1 MENPECLGRS
11 ILPVQIANQKAGFV
25 SSWLQWKN
33 NWKQFQV
40 KEEVSQ
46 NISPTSPFCSTMSF
60 NNIFKESGLIFLDLV
75 YFDQP
80 TLDRYIGQYV
90 NRNATDILV
99 DIF

>member
-1 MENPECLGRS
+1 
-11 ILPVQIANQKAGFV
+11 
-25 SSWLQWKN
+25 
-33 NWKQFQV
+33 
-40 KEEVSQ
+40 
-46 NISPTSPFCSTMSF
+46 MSF
-60 NNIFKESGLIFLDLV
+60 NNIFKENGLIFLDLV